1 MLAAPKPICAATF
14 GKRYQRLIDRLA
26 YAVNIGVMDVDDDL
40 ARRANDPLA
49 QLLRQ
54 DLGPLSVA
62 ELEARIKALEGEI
75 ARTRSVIEN
84 AVNHK
89 ASAEALFRR

>member
-1 MLAAPKPICAATF
+1 
-14 GKRYQRLIDRLA
+14 
-26 YAVNIGVMDVDDDL
+26 MDMDNDLPRKVD
-40 ARRANDPLA
+40 DPLA

-62 ELEARIKALEGEI
+62 DLEARIKALEGEI
-75 ARTRSVIEN
+75 ARTRSKIEN

-89 ASAEALFRR
+89 ASAEALFKR

>member
-1 MLAAPKPICAATF
+1 MKALLTDWSAGST
-14 GKRYQRLIDRLA
+14 LHD
-26 YAVNIGVMDVDDDL
+26 MDMDNDL
-40 ARRANDPLA
+40 PRKADDPLA

-62 ELEARIKALEGEI
+62 DLEARIIALEGEI
-75 ARTRSVIEN
+75 ARIRSKIES

-89 ASAEALFRR
+89 ASAEALFKR

>member
-1 MLAAPKPICAATF
+1 
-14 GKRYQRLIDRLA
+14 
-26 YAVNIGVMDVDDDL
+26 MDMDDNLPRKAD
-40 ARRANDPLA
+40 DPLA

-62 ELEARIKALEGEI
+62 DLEARILALEGEI
-75 ARTRSVIEN
+75 ARTRSKIES

-89 ASAEALFRR
+89 ASAEALFKR

>member
-1 MLAAPKPICAATF
+1 
-14 GKRYQRLIDRLA
+14 
-26 YAVNIGVMDVDDDL
+26 MDMDNDLPRKVD
-40 ARRANDPLA
+40 DPLA

-62 ELEARIKALEGEI
+62 DLEARIKALVGEI
-75 ARTRSVIEN
+75 ARTRSKIEN

-89 ASAEALFRR
+89 ASAEALFKR

>member
-1 MLAAPKPICAATF
+1 
-14 GKRYQRLIDRLA
+14 
-26 YAVNIGVMDVDDDL
+26 MDMDDDRP
-40 ARRANDPLA
+40 ARADDLLA

-62 ELEARIKALEGEI
+62 ELETRITALEGEL
-75 ARTRSVIEN
+75 ARTRSKIED

-89 ASAEALFRR
+89 ASAEALFKR

>member
-1 MLAAPKPICAATF
+1 MRF
-14 GKRYQRLIDRLA
+14 
-26 YAVNIGVMDVDDDL
+26 MDMDNDL
-40 ARRANDPLA
+40 PRKANDPLA

-62 ELEARIKALEGEI
+62 DLEVRIKALEGEI
-75 ARTRSVIEN
+75 ARTKSKIED

-89 ASAEALFRR
+89 ASAEALFKR

>member
-1 MLAAPKPICAATF
+1 
-14 GKRYQRLIDRLA
+14 
-26 YAVNIGVMDVDDDL
+26 MDMDDDRP
-40 ARRANDPLA
+40 AKADDPLA

-62 ELEARIKALEGEI
+62 DLEARIKALEGEV
-75 ARTRSVIEN
+75 ARARSKIED

-89 ASAEALFRR
+89 ASAEALFKR

>member
-1 MLAAPKPICAATF
+1 
-14 GKRYQRLIDRLA
+14 
-26 YAVNIGVMDVDDDL
+26 MDMDNDL
-40 ARRANDPLA
+40 PRKADDPLA

-62 ELEARIKALEGEI
+62 DLEARIIALEGEI
-75 ARTRSVIEN
+75 ARIRSKIES

-89 ASAEALFRR
+89 ASAEALFKR

>member
-1 MLAAPKPICAATF
+1 M
-14 GKRYQRLIDRLA
+14 Q
-26 YAVNIGVMDVDDDL
+26 VMDMDDDRP
-40 ARRANDPLA
+40 AKADDPLA

-62 ELEARIKALEGEI
+62 DLEARIRALEGEI
-75 ARTRSVIEN
+75 ARTRSKIED

-89 ASAEALFRR
+89 ASAEALFKR